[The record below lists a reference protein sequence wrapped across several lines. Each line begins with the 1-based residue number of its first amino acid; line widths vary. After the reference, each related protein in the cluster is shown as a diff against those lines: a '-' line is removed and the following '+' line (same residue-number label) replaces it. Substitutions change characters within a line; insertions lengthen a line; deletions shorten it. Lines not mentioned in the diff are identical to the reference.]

1 LLKSQPKN
9 LPAVEGIP
17 NFKSNH
23 MENNKQQPPMNEIRA
38 VMENISWKMSQVR
51 QMFPNYYTSLH
62 DTYKEMQFED
72 LKSAS

>member
-1 LLKSQPKN
+1 
-9 LPAVEGIP
+9 
-17 NFKSNH
+17 
-23 MENNKQQPPMNEIRA
+23 MEKTKQQPPMNEIRA